1 MIDLQNLTVEQ
12 GKFSLTLKRL
22 SFKKGDFVCILGNN
36 GSGKSTFVLL
46 LAGQKDYKGE
56 YRLEGK
62 DFKNISLSNRSRLI
76 SLLPQSITLTM
87 PFDVFYVILTGR
99 FPYVQD
105 GHYSKT
111 DVELTDQLMEDFD
124 IVHLKDRQFN
134 ELSGGEKQRVLLAR
148 AINRDSPVI
157 VLDEPLNGIDIKHQQ
172 ETIEYLKALRQN
184 RIIIVVLHD
193 LSLALR
199 EFDRF
204 LFFNN
209 GSLSYDV
216 MGDVIE
222 EKHLSEV
229 FGVKLNI
236 LKHDRRLFV
245 YI

>member
-1 MIDLQNLTVEQ
+1 MIDLQNLTVNQ
-12 GKFSLTLKRL
+12 GEFALHLDKLTL
-22 SFKKGDFVCILGNN
+22 KKGDFLCILGNN

-46 LAGQKDYKGE
+46 LSGQKDFKGD
-56 YRLEGK
+56 YQLEGK
-62 DFKNISLSNRSRLI
+62 DFKNIPLSHRSKLI

-99 FPYVQD
+99 FPYAQE
-105 GHYSKT
+105 GRYSEGDIERTEQIMKK
-111 DVELTDQLMEDFD
+111 FD
-124 IVHLKDRQFN
+124 ITHLKDRQFN

-148 AINRDSPVI
+148 TINRDAPVI
-157 VLDEPLNGIDIKHQQ
+157 VLDEPLSGIDMKHQQ
-172 ETIEYLKALRQN
+172 EAIEYLKILRHD
-184 RIIIVVLHD
+184 RIIVVVLHD

-204 LFFNN
+204 LFFIN
-209 GSLSYDV
+209 GSLTYDLK
-216 MGDVIE
+216 GEVIE

-236 LKHDRRLFV
+236 LRHDKRLFV

>member
-1 MIDLQNLTVEQ
+1 LIELKNLTVNQ
-12 GKFSLTLKRL
+12 GEFALNLDTLSLN
-22 SFKKGDFVCILGNN
+22 KGDFVCILGNN

-46 LAGQKDYKGE
+46 LSGLKDFKGD

-62 DFKNISLSNRSRLI
+62 NFNTIPLSHRSKLI

-99 FPYVQD
+99 FPYAQD
-105 GHYSKT
+105 GHYSKADSERT
-111 DVELTDQLMEDFD
+111 EQIMKDFD
-124 IVHLKDRQFN
+124 IAHLKDRHFN

-148 AINRDSPVI
+148 TINRDSPVI
-157 VLDEPLNGIDIKHQQ
+157 VLDEPLSGIDMKHQQ
-172 ETIEYLKALRQN
+172 EAIEYLKSLRHE

-204 LFFNN
+204 LFFIN
-209 GSLSYDV
+209 GSLTYDV
-216 MGDVIE
+216 RGDLIKE
-222 EKHLSEV
+222 EHLSEV
-229 FGVKLNI
+229 FDVKLNI
-236 LKHDRRLFV
+236 LRHDKRLFV